1 MRWKPVVLVVCLLVP
16 AQAWGWNERGHLAI
30 ARLAWLKL
38 GECQRQQCTDI
49 LRTHPHYAE
58 FLAADKPE
66 GIALDEWVF
75 IRASYWPD
83 WVRSNHSDDFNRPTW
98 HYVSVAY
105 VPPYSK
111 LNPADMPRQEPNVV
125 TQIAANAAL
134 LRSGAAAERPIA
146 LCWLLHL
153 IGDIHQP
160 LHCGSLLTEEF
171 PTGDQGGNL
180 SIVRLMGGEPLRLH
194 FAWDA
199 LLGAESDLPSILG
212 TVTQLQ
218 ELESTD
224 SQFAA
229 CQAADATTAAD
240 WAAEGL
246 ALVRTRVYL
255 DGALR
260 PCHADRQADVS
271 LIPNLSD
278 EYVSAATATARVR
291 AIQAARRTASTLA
304 ASLNR

>member
-1 MRWKPVVLVVCLLVP
+1 
-16 AQAWGWNERGHLAI
+16 
-30 ARLAWLKL
+30 
-38 GECQRQQCTDI
+38 
-49 LRTHPHYAE
+49 
-58 FLAADKPE
+58 
-66 GIALDEWVF
+66 
-75 IRASYWPD
+75 
-83 WVRSNHSDDFNRPTW
+83 
-98 HYVSVAY
+98 
-105 VPPYSK
+105 
-111 LNPADMPRQEPNVV
+111 MPRPEPNVV
-125 TQIAANAAL
+125 TQIAANAAT
-134 LRSGAAAERPIA
+134 LRSGTPAERPIA

-180 SIVRLMGGEPLRLH
+180 SIVRLVGGEPLRLH

-199 LLGAESDLPSILG
+199 LLGTESDLPAILG

-218 ELESTD
+218 QLESAD
-224 SQFAA
+224 VQFAA
-229 CQAADATTAAD
+229 CQARDATTAAD

-271 LIPNLSD
+271 LIPNLSE
-278 EYVSAATATARVR
+278 EYVNAATATARVR
-291 AIQAARRTASTLA
+291 AIQAARRTAAALT
-304 ASLNR
+304 ASLNP